1 MPNYSDYE
9 TNIKLLGQTQDA
21 DEDNRKLSKEDHVF
35 VTKPDGQWEQNIFDK
50 FVNKPRYT
58 FDQTTPI
65 IDQIAGDIEKSN
77 FDITI
82 KPTGAGATK
91 ELADLRAGMTRN
103 IENISQAQRIYSM
116 AARNM
121 VTSGIDH
128 WMVATEFLDETSFD
142 QDLVI
147 KPIHNSIDRVWFD
160 LGAQEQDKSDADH
173 GWLLSAVPI
182 DEFKEKNPDRSG
194 KSVGDGRETDV
205 YHNKA
210 EMVIIGHLFFRKK
223 TKEELIKTSLDR
235 VFLNDEKWKKIKD
248 ELAAGGETV
257 KDTRKV
263 EISTFFMR
271 KFDGEGWIGEAKK
284 TVFSSIPLVPVY
296 GNYQVIENKMLYRG
310 VVRKLKDSQRVLNYS
325 QSREIEEGALAPR
338 AKTWMTKEQ
347 AKGHTD
353 TLETLNTN
361 TDPVQIYNHVEGHAL
376 PFTTGGAQINPGL
389 RTITESMRNLMGSTA
404 GIFAAGMGDNPG
416 LQSGVA
422 IERLQNK
429 SNNIT
434 VNYYSSIEVGVCRT
448 ATIINEAYP
457 KVYDAERQQR
467 ILNIDGSDEM
477 KVINQSVID
486 SETGKRII
494 LNDMSIG
501 KYTSTCKAGPS
512 FSSQQSETVES
523 ILKVAAVDP
532 SVLQI
537 GQDIFLSN
545 INAPGLDKV
554 AERSR
559 LQLLQAG
566 VIPESQMTEEEKI
579 AAQQAA
585 QQPKEETAEMVLAQG
600 ELMKGQ
606 AALQRNEL
614 LFQRDQSDAAFKQ
627 QKSQNDMIVKA
638 QELQLKAQKLQLD
651 AQKQEL
657 EFSEEIAKLDRETQ
671 KQEFDQL
678 MALREQQRALT
689 NDEIDN
695 LNTQANTMKTLADAI
710 ATSPIQGPGNV
721 ASFIGQT
728 REVIDAQNRT

>member
-1 MPNYSDYE
+1 MPDYSNYK
-9 TNIKLLGQTQDA
+9 TNITMLGQAQDA
-21 DEDNRKLSKEDHVF
+21 EEDNRNLSRGDHIF
-35 VTKPDGQWEQNIFDK
+35 VTKEDGMWETPIFNK
-50 FVNKPRYT
+50 FDGKPRYT

-103 IENISQAQRIYSM
+103 IENISGAQGIYSM
-116 AARNM
+116 AGRNM
-121 VTSGIDH
+121 VISGIDH

-160 LGAQEQDKSDADH
+160 LGAQEQDKSDSNH

-182 DEFKEKNPDRSG
+182 DEFREKNPDRSG
-194 KSVGDGRETDV
+194 RSVDDGRGTDS

-210 EMVIIGHLFFRKK
+210 EMVIVGHLFFRKK
-223 TKEELIKTSLDR
+223 TTEELIKTTLGR
-235 VFLNDEKWKKIKD
+235 VFLNDEKWQKIKD

-263 EISTFFMR
+263 QISTFFMR
-271 KFDGEGWIGEAKK
+271 KFDGEGWIGEAQE
-284 TVFSSIPLVPVY
+284 TVFSSIPLVPIY
-296 GNYQVIENKMLYRG
+296 GNYQVIENKTLYRG
-310 VVRKLKDSQRVLNYS
+310 VTRKLKDPQRVLNYS

-338 AKTWMTKEQ
+338 AKTWMTKAQ
-347 AKGHTD
+347 SSGHSK
-353 TLETLNTN
+353 TLGTMNTN
-361 TDPVQIYNHVEGHAL
+361 MDPIQFYNVDKDTAQP
-376 PFTTGGAQINPGL
+376 PFTIGGAQINPGL

-416 LQSGVA
+416 LQSGIA

-434 VNYYSSIEVGVCRT
+434 VNYFSSIEVGVCRT

-477 KVINQSVID
+477 KVINQTVID
-486 SETGKRII
+486 SQTGDPVI

-532 SVLQI
+532 SILQI

-559 LQLLQAG
+559 QQLLKSG
-566 VIPESQMTEEEKI
+566 VIPENQMTEEEK
-579 AAQQAA
+579 AAAAQAA
-585 QQPKEETAEMVLAQG
+585 QQPKEVTADMVLAQA
-600 ELMKGQ
+600 EQAKADAQ
-606 AALQRNEL
+606 AAKVQVDLQKVQLEN
-614 LFQRDQSDAAFKQ
+614 Q
-627 QKSQNDMIVKA
+627 KA
-638 QELQLKAQKLQLD
+638 QNNIALEIEKLNLARQKLQLE
-651 AQKQEL
+651 AQQKDI
-657 EFSEEIAKLDRETQ
+657 EFSEKIAKLDQATQ

-678 MALREQQRALT
+678 MALREQQRALF
-689 NDEIDN
+689 NDAVDN
-695 LNTQANTMKTLADAI
+695 LNTQSNTMKTIAEAI
-710 ATSPIQGPGNV
+710 ATSPVQGPGNV
-721 ASFIGQT
+721 VSYIGQT
-728 REVIDAQNRT
+728 QEVIEAQNQT